1 MADLSLKPG
10 ASFRNTDSLNRRD
23 LPRLSPRLDCP
34 GWAARITQGV
44 KTFLWVAPLTVLLWV
59 YAEQEKLDR
68 PKDVPARI
76 EVRGGSPD
84 RIVTLLSSR
93 EISLDL
99 EGPTSGVEQVRSA
112 LTDPRGS
119 PLEILVN
126 EQPPFEGDIS
136 VAERLSNTDLFTR
149 NAVSVKRASP
159 VRVRV
164 EARVRQDVPLIV
176 KADQKHIA
184 NIVDPAAISIDG
196 PDSVVRDKRIVA
208 IADLSALANKDVAD
222 GAAELPVGLFIGD
235 GNSFSPLTNS
245 LVLFPRTVRAKI
257 ETPKVTIVKKTLTKS
272 IPIVVEAPAVYLAPL
287 SSTDESYRLKLD
299 KVNLPNIT
307 VSGPPEAVE
316 QLIGA
321 TSKFSAAV
329 ILRLTTENFHTAGQQ
344 EAKLNPDTDF
354 IMPPGVKVVD
364 APRISFTITKTTN

>member
-10 ASFRNTDSLNRRD
+10 TALRETDSLNRRD
-23 LPRLSPRLDCP
+23 LPRLSPRSDRP
-34 GWAARITQGV
+34 GWAGKLTQGI
-44 KTFLWVAPLTVLLWV
+44 KTFLWVAPLTILLWV

-76 EVRGGSPD
+76 DVRGSSSD

-93 EISLDL
+93 DISLDL
-99 EGPTSGVEQVRSA
+99 EGPNAGVEQVSSA
-112 LTDPRGS
+112 LRDGR
-119 PLEILVN
+119 PLEVIVN

-136 VAERLSNTDLFTR
+136 ITERLNNTDLFTR

-164 EARVRQDVPLIV
+164 EARVHQDVPLIV

-184 NIVDPAAISIDG
+184 KIVDPATVSIDG

-208 IADLSALANKDVAD
+208 IGDLSGLANKDVVD